1 MEPKQKE
8 YLSGTMNHLSSSPK
22 KLIVIAGPTAVGKTA
37 AAIKLA
43 QQLKTEIISADSR
56 QFYREMSIGTAKPD
70 AAELAQAKHHFID
83 SHSIT
88 GNFTVGDFEKEAL
101 QLLDELFKT
110 QDTVIMVG
118 GSGLFIQAVTQG
130 FDDLP
135 IANPEIRE
143 QLNQEFAEKG
153 IEYLQQKLKEAD
165 LDYYNQVD
173 LNNPQRLIRALEVF
187 EATGKP
193 FSSYRKATVN
203 TRPFESIK
211 IVLDLPREELYD
223 RINRRVDIMVEQGL
237 VEEIRSLLPY
247 RHLNALNTVGYS
259 ELFDHFDG
267 KTDLQTAIDLI
278 KQNTRRFAKRQLT
291 WFRKDK
297 EMKWLMAS
305 NANLIDEIVK
315 QAFY

>member
-1 MEPKQKE
+1 M
-8 YLSGTMNHLSSSPK
+8 SHLSQK

-37 AAIKLA
+37 TAIRLA

-56 QFYREMSIGTAKPD
+56 QFYNEMSIGTAKPD
-70 AAELAQAKHHFID
+70 AEELSQAKHHFIN

-88 GNFTVGDFEKEAL
+88 DNFTVGDFEKEAL
-101 QLLDELFKT
+101 LLLDELFKT
-110 QDTVIMVG
+110 HDQLIMVG

-130 FDDLP
+130 FDNLP
-135 IANPEIRE
+135 AANPEIRE
-143 QLNQEFAEKG
+143 KLNQEFAEKG
-153 IEYLQQKLKEAD
+153 IEHLQQKLKEAD
-165 LDYYNQVD
+165 PDYYNKVD

-187 EATGKP
+187 QATGKS

-223 RINRRVDIMVEQGL
+223 RINRRVDIMIEQGL
-237 VEEIRSLLPY
+237 VEEVHSLLPY
-247 RHLNALNTVGYS
+247 RQLNALNTVGYS
-259 ELFDHFDG
+259 ELFDYFDG
-267 KTDLQTAIDLI
+267 KTDLPAAIDLI

-297 EMKWLMAS
+297 EMKWLNAAS
-305 NANLIDEIVK
+305 ENLLELIGK
-315 QAFY
+315 A

>member
-1 MEPKQKE
+1 M
-8 YLSGTMNHLSSSPK
+8 SHLSQK

-37 AAIKLA
+37 TAIRLA

-56 QFYREMSIGTAKPD
+56 QFYNEMSIGTAKPD
-70 AAELAQAKHHFID
+70 AEELSQAKHHFIN

-88 GNFTVGDFEKEAL
+88 DNFTVGDFEKEAL
-101 QLLDELFKT
+101 LLLDELFKT
-110 QDTVIMVG
+110 HDQLIMVG

-130 FDDLP
+130 FDNLP
-135 IANPEIRE
+135 AANPEIRE
-143 QLNQEFAEKG
+143 KLNQEFAEKG
-153 IEYLQQKLKEAD
+153 IEHLQQKLKEAD
-165 LDYYNQVD
+165 PDYYNKVD

-187 EATGKP
+187 QATGKS

-223 RINRRVDIMVEQGL
+223 RINRRVDIMIEQGL
-237 VEEIRSLLPY
+237 VEEVHSLLPY
-247 RHLNALNTVGYS
+247 RQLNALNTVGYS
-259 ELFDHFDG
+259 ELFDYFDG
-267 KTDLQTAIDLI
+267 KTDLPAAIDLI

-297 EMKWLMAS
+297 EMKWLNAAS
-305 NANLIDEIVK
+305 ENLLELICK
-315 QAFY
+315 A

>member
-1 MEPKQKE
+1 MEPKQNE
-8 YLSGTMNHLSSSPK
+8 YLSGTMNHLSPPPK

-70 AAELAQAKHHFID
+70 AVELAQAKHHFID
-83 SHSIT
+83 SHSIKE
-88 GNFTVGDFEKEAL
+88 NFTVGDFEKEAL

-110 QDTVIMVG
+110 HDQLIMVG

-130 FDDLP
+130 FDNLP
-135 IANPEIRE
+135 TADPEIRE
-143 QLNQEFAEKG
+143 QLNQELAEKG
-153 IEYLQQKLKEAD
+153 IEYLQQKLKGAD
-165 LDYYNQVD
+165 PDYYSQVD
-173 LNNPQRLIRALEVF
+173 LSNPQRLIRALEVF

-223 RINRRVDIMVEQGL
+223 RINRRVDIMVKQGL
-237 VEEIRSLLPY
+237 VEEVRSLLPY

-259 ELFDHFDG
+259 ELFDCFDG
-267 KTDLQTAIDLI
+267 KTDLPTAIDLI

-297 EMKWLMAS
+297 GMKWLMA
-305 NANLIDEIVK
+305 NDPHLIDEITK
-315 QAFY
+315 QLSY

>member
-1 MEPKQKE
+1 MSHYP
-8 YLSGTMNHLSSSPK
+8 SPK
-22 KLIVIAGPTAVGKTA
+22 KLIVISGPTAVGKTV

-70 AAELAQAKHHFID
+70 AEELAQAKHHFID
-83 SHSIT
+83 SHSIAE
-88 GNFTVGDFEKEAL
+88 NFSVGDFEKEAL

-110 QDTVIMVG
+110 HNQVIMVG

-135 IANPEIRE
+135 TADQSIRE
-143 QLNQEFAEKG
+143 QLNQELTDKG
-153 IEYLQQKLKEAD
+153 IAYLQQKLHQAD
-165 LDYYNQVD
+165 PDYYHKVD

-193 FSSYRKATVN
+193 FSSYRKATIS

-211 IVLDLPREELYD
+211 IVLNLPREELYD
-223 RINRRVDIMVEQGL
+223 RINRRVDIMIEQGL
-237 VEEIRSLLPY
+237 VNEVRSLLPY

-259 ELFDHFDG
+259 ELFDYLDG

-297 EMKWLMAS
+297 DTKWLDAAS
-305 NANLIDEIVK
+305 ETLLESIKNLSD
-315 QAFY
+315 